1 MFEELKERIKEHEGF
16 RNIVYKDSLGF
27 ATIGYGHLVT
37 TEDNYEEGIEYSQEQ
52 LEAVFES
59 DFESACNSADVVA
72 QANNINLDDHPQPVK
87 EVLIEMVF
95 QLGVGGVGK
104 FKKFLANLST
114 KTYHLAADEM
124 LDSRWAK
131 QTPMRAEK
139 LSYII
144 RQLAH

>member
-1 MFEELKERIKEHEGF
+1 M
-16 RNIVYKDSLGF
+16 
-27 ATIGYGHLVT
+27 
-37 TEDNYEEGIEYSQEQ
+37 
-52 LEAVFES
+52 
-59 DFESACNSADVVA
+59 VA
-72 QANNINLDDHPQPVK
+72 QTNNINLDDHPQPVK

-95 QLGVGGVGK
+95 QLGVGGVSK

-144 RQLAH
+144 RELAH